1 MKRILYMV
9 LPFLL
14 LGCKKEGDTTET
26 NATATS
32 ITKQD
37 QAANGPNQ
45 VEVVQYEKL
54 LELLNKQ
61 DNKLY
66 VVNFWAT
73 WCKPCVDELPGF
85 MDVNT
90 IFKDKPNYEMILVS
104 LDRAKDADTK
114 VAEFISKNNIAPK
127 VYLLDDNKRMNDWI
141 PAIDSTWDGAIP
153 VTVLM
158 RNGKKVIFKGTSL
171 SASELEQLITKNL

>member
-1 MKRILYMV
+1 M
-9 LPFLL
+9 L
-14 LGCKKEGDTTET
+14 LGCKNEGNTESNKTVIST
-26 NATATS
+26 NNQE
-32 ITKQD
+32 IV
-37 QAANGPNQ
+37 ANGSQ
-45 VEVVQYEKL
+45 KVEVVQYEKL
-54 LELLNKQ
+54 LDLLDKQ

-85 MDVNT
+85 MEVNT

-114 VAEFISKNNIAPK
+114 VADFISKNNITPK

-171 SASELEQLITKNL
+171 SASELEQLIIKNL